1 MVKVKENIAPRG
13 IFLIHGDN
21 DDEVLPENSKH
32 LYERAGQ
39 PKEFWLAK
47 GVAHTS
53 ALVQYP
59 TEYKRRVLAF
69 LDKHLNG
76 NNKQYA
82 AKMGKVLRCRM
93 GRR

>member
-1 MVKVKENIAPRG
+1 MKENIAPRG